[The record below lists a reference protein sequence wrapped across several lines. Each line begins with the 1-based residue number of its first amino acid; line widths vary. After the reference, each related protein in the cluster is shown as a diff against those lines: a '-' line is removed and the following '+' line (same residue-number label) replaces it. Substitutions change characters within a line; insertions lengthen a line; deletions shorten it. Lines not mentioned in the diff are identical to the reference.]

1 MKLQFFI
8 TRAGNH
14 FMQEIAEFYV
24 RGLQIAGYDAELI
37 LDQLPQH
44 NSEIT
49 SIVVAPHEFF
59 PLFVEK
65 QTDASG
71 LKNIASRVL
80 LLNTEQPGTSWF
92 KKTVQIAA
100 QSRGVIDFNQ
110 LGIDAFHQYGVPAL
124 YWPIPYTDLLE
135 CPEECKKEIDFVFLG
150 YASSRRTKFFA
161 KHAEFFSQFENRFI
175 FSTLQEVRTQ
185 TTPGC
190 CFGEA
195 RNWLLKRSKILVN
208 IHSSENRYFEWH
220 RALVAIANGCVFVT
234 DESERYEPLIHGEH
248 LMVTP
253 YDRLQEVCVELI
265 VNNKKREAILQAALA
280 KVKEVF
286 SPEMVF
292 GSVKSQIKELV
303 DKHDS
308 QRKKFA
314 LSEPIASEKKKI
326 FFDLGR
332 KKNDAIKLIPKRDIK
347 IAEKTFLSVGED
359 PQFRLQKSE
368 GKWEE
373 GWHVLSFQMKALEG
387 RVSPEVYVTA
397 RGDFRDSEPIAVR
410 EIAKGKFRQLIRLTS
425 KTKEVRLDPM
435 SEEGEFELSRVD
447 LEPLEKDEKAVS
459 LLLDYFQ
466 DKLSESLQSHDQLQ
480 AQRFHFLLQQKL
492 SRIAALQGLQ
502 GWEIEKNAV
511 FDSVAPTLSVV
522 VTLYN
527 YEAYIEACLTSVD
540 QSTLSGIEIIVVDD
554 ASQDLGVERVSTW
567 MKTAKVSC
575 ALVKKVFNTG
585 LAASRNLGIELS
597 RAPYVFILDAD
608 NYVFPKGLENLYRW
622 VREKNWNFGFG
633 ILQRFDSDKKQGIG
647 LLSHYEWNEKHLLQ
661 EPYID
666 AMALFKKEALLACE
680 GYQIHL
686 ASQAVMGWEDYDLWL
701 RLLEKGFHGGLFPN
715 FVGGYRVHAAS
726 MIRKATAH
734 LSEIG
739 SYFQKRYAP
748 LIERCGLEGKAFG
761 WIMD

>member
-1 MKLQFFI
+1 MKFQFFI
-8 TRAGNH
+8 TRSGNH

-37 LDQLPQH
+37 WDQLPQD

-59 PLFVEK
+59 PLFLEK
-65 QTDASG
+65 QMDEAG
-71 LKNIASRVL
+71 VKAIASRVI
-80 LLNTEQPGTSWF
+80 LLNTEQPSTSWF
-92 KKTVQIAA
+92 KKAVQIAA
-100 QSRGVIDFNQ
+100 QSRGVIDFNR
-110 LGIDAFHQYGVPAL
+110 LGIEAFQDYGMSAL
-124 YWPIPYTDLLE
+124 HWPIPYTDLLE
-135 CPEECKKEIDFVFLG
+135 CSENCAKEIDFVFLG
-150 YASSRRTKFFA
+150 YASSRRNKFFA
-161 KHAEFFSQFENRFI
+161 RHAEFFSQFENRFI

-195 RNWLLKRSKILVN
+195 RNRLLRQSKILIN

-234 DESERYEPLIHGEH
+234 DESERYEPLINGEH
-248 LMVTP
+248 LLVAP
-253 YDRLQEVCVELI
+253 YDRLQEVCSELI
-265 VNNKKREAILQAALA
+265 ANDKKREAIAQAALA
-280 KVKEVF
+280 KVREVF
-286 SPEMVF
+286 SPKMIF
-292 GSVKSQIKELV
+292 NSVALQIKDLMA
-303 DKHDS
+303 KHYQ
-308 QRKKFA
+308 QRKKFI
-314 LSEPIASEKKKI
+314 LSKPVKKSIFPQKKI
-326 FFDLGR
+326 VEE
-332 KKNDAIKLIPKRDIK
+332 IKLLPKRDIK
-347 IAEKTFLSVGED
+347 TTEKTFLSVGED

-397 RGDFRDSEPIAVR
+397 RGDFRDSTPIAVR

-447 LEPLEKDEKAVS
+447 LEPLEKNEKAAS
-459 LLLDYFQ
+459 LLLDYCEHEFTQ
-466 DKLSESLQSHDQLQ
+466 SLQSHDQLQ

-492 SRIAALQGLQ
+492 SRMAALQGLQ
-502 GWEIEKNAV
+502 GWEIEKNAA
-511 FDSVAPTLSVV
+511 FDSVNPVLSVV

-527 YEAYIEACLTSVD
+527 YEAYIETCLTSVD
-540 QSTLSGIEIIVVDD
+540 RSAWEGLEVIVVDD
-554 ASQDLGVERVSTW
+554 ASQDGGAGRVVEC
-567 MKTAKVSC
+567 MKQVKVAC
-575 ALVKKVFNTG
+575 ALVRKNFNTG
-585 LAASRNLGIELS
+585 LAESRNLGIELS

-622 VREKNWNFGFG
+622 VKGKNWDFGFG
-633 ILQRFDSDKKQGIG
+633 ILQRFDSEKKQGIG
-647 LLSHYEWNEKHLLQ
+647 LLSNYEWNEKHLLQ

-701 RLLEKGFHGGLFPN
+701 RLLEKGFRADF
-715 FVGGYRVHAAS
+715 
-726 MIRKATAH
+726 I
-734 LSEIG
+734 
-739 SYFQKRYAP
+739 
-748 LIERCGLEGKAFG
+748 LILWEDIACMQLR
-761 WIMD
+761 

>member
-1 MKLQFFI
+1 MKFQFFI

-24 RGLQIAGYDAELI
+24 RGLQVAGYDTELI
-37 LDQLPQH
+37 LDQLPQD
-44 NSEIT
+44 NSEII

-65 QTDASG
+65 QTDAEN
-71 LKNIASRVL
+71 LKKIASRVL

-110 LGIDAFHQYGVPAL
+110 LGIEAFQQHKIPAL

-135 CPEECKKEIDFVFLG
+135 CEDGLKKEIDFVFLG
-150 YASSRRTKFFA
+150 YASSRRTKFFSQ
-161 KHAEFFSQFENRFI
+161 HAEFFSQFENRFI

-190 CFGEA
+190 CFGKA
-195 RNWLLKRSKILVN
+195 RNQLLKQSKILVN

-234 DESERYEPLIHGEH
+234 DESDRYEPLIQGEH
-248 LMVTP
+248 LLVAP
-253 YDRLQEVCVELI
+253 YDRLQEVCAELI
-265 VNNKKREAILQAALA
+265 SDDKKREAIAQAALA

-286 SPEMVF
+286 SPKKLF
-292 GSVKSQIKELV
+292 SSVESQIAELV
-303 DKHDS
+303 AKHQQ
-308 QRKKFA
+308 QRKKFL
-314 LSEPIASEKKKI
+314 LSQPTQKSFFRREK
-326 FFDLGR
+326 
-332 KKNDAIKLIPKRDIK
+332 NSNEMKLIPKRDIK
-347 IAEKTFLSVGED
+347 VVDKSYISVGED
-359 PQFRLQKSE
+359 PQFRLQKGD

-373 GWHVLSFQMKALEG
+373 GWHVLSFQMKVLQG
-387 RVSPEVYVTA
+387 RASPEVYVTA
-397 RGDFRDSEPIAVR
+397 RGDFRDSVPMLIKEV
-410 EIAKGKFRQLIRLTS
+410 AKGKFRQLIRLTS

-435 SEEGEFELSRVD
+435 SEEGEFELSRVAV
-447 LEPLEKDEKAVS
+447 EPLEENEKATS
-459 LLLDYFQ
+459 LLLDYFHQ
-466 DKLSESLQSHDQLQ
+466 ELTESLQSHDQLQ
-480 AQRFHFLLQQKL
+480 SQRFHFLLQQKMSHL
-492 SRIAALQGLQ
+492 TALQGLQ
-502 GWEIEKNAV
+502 GWEIEKNV
-511 FDSVAPTLSVV
+511 LFDSANPDLSVI

-527 YEAYIEACLTSVD
+527 YENYIETCLNSVN

-554 ASQDLGVERVSTW
+554 ASQDSSVERVSNW

-585 LAASRNLGIELS
+585 LAAGRNLGVELS

-608 NYVFPKGLENLYRW
+608 NYVFPKGLENLYHW
-622 VREKNWNFGFG
+622 VKEENWDFGFG
-633 ILQRFDSDKKQGIG
+633 ILQRFDSKNSKGLG
-647 LLSHYEWNEKHLLQ
+647 LLSYYDWNEKHLLQ

-666 AMALFKKEALLACE
+666 AMAVFKKEAILACG
-680 GYQIHL
+680 GYQMNL

-701 RLLEKGFHGGLFPN
+701 RLLEKGFHGGLYPN
-715 FVGGYRVHAAS
+715 FVGAYRVHAAS
-726 MIRKATAH
+726 MIRKATKH

-739 SYFQKRYAP
+739 NYFQKRYVS
-748 LIERCGLEGKAFG
+748 LIERHGLEGKAFG
-761 WIMD
+761 WVRP